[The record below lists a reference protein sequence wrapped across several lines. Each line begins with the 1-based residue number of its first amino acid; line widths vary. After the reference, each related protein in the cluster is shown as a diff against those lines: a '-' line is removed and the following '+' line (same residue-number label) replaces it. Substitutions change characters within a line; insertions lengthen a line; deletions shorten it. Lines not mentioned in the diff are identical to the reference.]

1 MGRPEAPSALPCN
14 QQWPRHS
21 ATGTQ
26 GRCCR
31 MLTGCGSHSRPTSS
45 TPNRTHPPTSGAGR
59 GVGPPQHRD
68 GQTTAVSTPL
78 CPTDASLPITLPPG
92 CVGSP
97 TAPSSSAVRRPSPP
111 PLPPRAGALRPPCG
125 AKRPPRYPECRSP
138 NRRDPK
144 PGRGSPPSPPPYP
157 TTASWAPPLTAPQ
170 RTPGPPRTSL
180 SPTRPDLTPGPTP
193 HLPQPHPPPSSPSSP
208 PSARL
213 SDPAVPPRP
222 PLLPLLPPDSGPAAA
237 ILPPPAPAV
246 ASREATPPR
255 HHPRGGEGRRPRAA
269 ATTRD
274 ARVEGGAGSL
284 RAHARNACHVMSE
297 GEVFQGARGESHVTR
312 RGRPIEIIG
321 AFRTSGPQGGATSL
335 APPAAGRRV
344 ERRWRRRRRDEFG

>member
-59 GVGPPQHRD
+59 GVGPPP
-68 GQTTAVSTPL
+68 TP
-78 CPTDASLPITLPPG
+78 
-92 CVGSP
+92 
-97 TAPSSSAVRRPSPP
+97 RRPNHSREHPVVPHRRFAPHHPSPRMCGQPHSPQFQRCTAAKPP

-144 PGRGSPPSPPPYP
+144 PGRGRPPSPPPYP

-170 RTPGPPRTSL
+170 RTPGPHCTSL

-193 HLPQPHPPPSSPSSP
+193 HLPQPHSPTRPP
-208 PSARL
+208 A
-213 SDPAVPPRP
+213 APPRP
-222 PLLPLLPPDSGPAAA
+222 PARGSAIPPYPRGRRCCRCCPPIRA
-237 ILPPPAPAV
+237 PPPPSCRLPRPPSPRARPRPLGTTHGGGRGGAPA
-246 ASREATPPR
+246 
-255 HHPRGGEGRRPRAA
+255 RPRPLGMRGWKGGRDRSGRMRGMR
-269 ATTRD
+269 AT
-274 ARVEGGAGSL
+274 
-284 RAHARNACHVMSE
+284 
-297 GEVFQGARGESHVTR
+297 
-312 RGRPIEIIG
+312 
-321 AFRTSGPQGGATSL
+321 
-335 APPAAGRRV
+335 
-344 ERRWRRRRRDEFG
+344 